1 MGNAFHQNG
10 LRVPDFGLL
19 PDPILIKI
27 SVHYFGSYL
36 KKFHYFNRYF
46 DYSIIGL
53 DFAKNGLKMDS

>member
-27 SVHYFGSYL
+27 SVDYFGSYL
-36 KKFHYFNRYF
+36 KKFYYFNRYF
-46 DYSIIGL
+46 DYLISGP